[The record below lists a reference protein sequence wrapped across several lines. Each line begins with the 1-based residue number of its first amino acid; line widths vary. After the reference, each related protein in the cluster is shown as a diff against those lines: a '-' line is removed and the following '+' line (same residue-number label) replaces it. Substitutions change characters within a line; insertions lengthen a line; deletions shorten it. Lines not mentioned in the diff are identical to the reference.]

1 MEDLLASLN
10 SQQRAAVTAPGGQ
23 VLVLAGPGSGKT
35 RVLTYRI
42 AYLIRQMGVKP
53 QHILAV
59 TFTNKAAREMQA
71 RVERLLGADI
81 KGIWL
86 GTFHGMCARIL
97 RREVEH
103 LPVKTDFVIFDED
116 DQTALVKKAIRE
128 LNIDEKLHRPASV
141 HAAISRAKNDLCLPD
156 GLVVNSYRDEIVKR
170 VYERYQTLLIA
181 NNAVDFDDLLL
192 YTAILMEYKP
202 AVREAYARRFEHIL
216 VDEFQDTN
224 QAQYA
229 LLKSLASGHNNLFV
243 VGDEDQSIYRWRG
256 ADYRNILRFEQDY
269 PKATKLLLE
278 QNYRSTQNV
287 LDAAQSVI
295 NQNNNRTP
303 KKLFTERG
311 QGVKIVLYEASDDHA
326 EAAYVVDTI
335 TQLTSSG
342 KAQGGDFA
350 IMYRTNAQSRLFE
363 ETFLRAGI
371 PYRLVGAQRFYGR
384 REVKDMIA
392 FLRVTHNL
400 DDEVSLVRVINV
412 PPRGVGD
419 KTLGNLMDVAQK
431 NKLSPGRILISLADG
446 EKSPYWQEFSGKG
459 QLILADFGSM
469 LASWHGEKDNLAVPV
484 LFDRILEDINY
495 QVYIDDQSEEGVDRW
510 ENVVELRRIAFEYM
524 DRNLVDFLE
533 NIALV
538 SDQDTLPDRINTPT
552 LLTLHAAKGLEFQQV
567 FITGLDD
574 GLLPHSRSRDDPEEM
589 AEERRLFYVGITRAR
604 DQLYLVRAEA
614 RTSFG
619 TYESTIASSFLEQ
632 IPSEILMYARRSMRN
647 DSNDAYPSWQA
658 INQDVR
664 PRIGGTQVQK
674 AIDPIYKAG
683 MRVRHNVWGEGLVID
698 DRIVDGNEIV
708 DVAFASVGFKR
719 LDAVLAKL
727 EVVEK

>member
-1 MEDLLASLN
+1 MEDLLVSLN
-10 SQQRAAVTAPGGQ
+10 PQQRIAVTAPDGQ

-42 AYLIRQMGVKP
+42 AYLIRQLVVKP

-71 RVERLLGADI
+71 RVEQLLGADI

-103 LPVKTDFVIFDED
+103 LPVKTDFIIFDED
-116 DQTALVKKAIRE
+116 DQIALVKKAIRS

-141 HAAISRAKNDLCLPD
+141 HAAISRAKNDLLLPD
-156 GLVVNSYRDEIVKR
+156 GLPVNSYRDEIVKR
-170 VYERYQTLLIA
+170 VYERYQALLIA

-192 YTAILMEYKP
+192 YTAILMEDKP
-202 AVREAYARRFEHIL
+202 VVREAYARRFEHIL

-229 LLKSLASGHNNLFV
+229 LLKSLASGHNNLYV

-256 ADYRNILRFEQDY
+256 ADYRNLLRFEQDY

-287 LDAAQSVI
+287 LDVAQSVI

-311 QGVKIVLYEASDDHA
+311 QGVKIVLYEAVDDHA

-342 KAQGGDFA
+342 KAQAGDFA
-350 IMYRTNAQSRLFE
+350 IMYRTNAQSRLLE

-384 REVKDMIA
+384 REVKDVIA
-392 FLRVTHNL
+392 FLRAAHNP
-400 DDEVSLVRVINV
+400 DDEISLGRIINV

-419 KTLGNLMDVAQK
+419 KTLGSLLEISQRN
-431 NKLSPGRILISLADG
+431 NLSPGRILISLADG
-446 EKSPYWQEFSGKG
+446 EKSPYWQDFSGKG
-459 QLILADFGSM
+459 QLILADFGSL
-469 LASWHGEKDNLAVPV
+469 LASWHAEKDNLAVPV
-484 LFDRILEDINY
+484 LFDRILEDVNY
-495 QVYIDDQSEEGVDRW
+495 QAYTDDQSEEGVDRW

-524 DRNLVDFLE
+524 DRTLVDFLE

-552 LLTLHAAKGLEFQQV
+552 LLTLHAAKGLEFKQV

-574 GLLPHSRSRDDPEEM
+574 GLLPHSRSRDEPEEM

-619 TYESTIASSFLEQ
+619 TYDNTIASSFLEQ
-632 IPSEILMYARRSMRN
+632 IPADKLLYARRSMRHV
-647 DSNDAYPSWQA
+647 SNGAYPSWQTDQPGWA
-658 INQDVR
+658 T
-664 PRIGGTQVQK
+664 RIRGFPGT
-674 AIDPIYKAG
+674 
-683 MRVRHNVWGEGLVID
+683 ES
-698 DRIVDGNEIV
+698 DRSN
-708 DVAFASVGFKR
+708 
-719 LDAVLAKL
+719 L
-727 EVVEK
+727 